1 MRLSNLLTTYSNS
14 VEASTKHTY
23 TRVQDGYGLRH
34 DGEQGENTQV
44 SMGVPITGLYTS
56 VFRRKGRNTES
67 KERRTSFRWLSK
79 IAT

>member
-14 VEASTKHTY
+14 VEASTKHSY

-56 VFRRKGRNTES
+56 VFRRKGRKTES